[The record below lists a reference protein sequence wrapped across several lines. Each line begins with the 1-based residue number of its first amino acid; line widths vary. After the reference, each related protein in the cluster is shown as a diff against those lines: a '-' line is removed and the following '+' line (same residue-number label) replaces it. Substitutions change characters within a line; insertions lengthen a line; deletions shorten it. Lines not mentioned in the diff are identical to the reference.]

1 MSRPPL
7 TLAGK
12 TAIVTGAG
20 SGIGRALALHA
31 AAEGMAV
38 ALCDVHAAGLRETGV
53 ALGTAPHLAR
63 VVDVTDGDT
72 LPAFAQEVAEALPP
86 PVLLFANAGILRQ
99 GSILSMPIADWER
112 LFTINVL
119 GTVRTLQA
127 FAPILDLPGQ
137 IVVTGSTGT
146 MANHPGLGAYCAT
159 KHALWPICEALRND
173 MAETGRPIGVS
184 LLMPGAVAT
193 HIFAQAAPDR
203 DEPVDSITP
212 EEAARIAFAGALA
225 DKPLILTHPHFVERA
240 QARFEGALAALR

>member
-1 MSRPPL
+1 VSRPPL
-7 TLAGK
+7 TLAAR

-38 ALCDVHAAGLRETGV
+38 ALCDVDAAGLRATGA
-53 ALGTAPHLAR
+53 ALGAAPHLAR

-72 LPAFAQEVAEALPP
+72 LAAFAQEMAEALPP

-99 GSILSMPIADWER
+99 GPILSMPIADWER

-127 FAPILDLPGQ
+127 FVPTLDTPGQ

-173 MAETGRPIGVS
+173 MAEAERPVGVS

-193 HIFAQAAPDR
+193 HIFDAANPDR
-203 DEPVDSITP
+203 ETPADSISP
-212 EEAARIAFAGALA
+212 DEAARIAFAGALV